1 MKRYLIAVA
10 ALAAIF
16 PTASAQWKMA
26 GDKIR
31 TEWAESVT
39 PQNVWQEYPR
49 PQMVRSEWKNL
60 NGLWNYAIT
69 PAAAVKPAAFDGQ
82 ILGPVRCRIGSFGSG
97 TRRYGE

>member
-31 TEWAESVT
+31 TE
-39 PQNVWQEYPR
+39 
-49 PQMVRSEWKNL
+49 
-60 NGLWNYAIT
+60 
-69 PAAAVKPAAFDGQ
+69 
-82 ILGPVRCRIGSFGSG
+82 
-97 TRRYGE
+97 